1 MLRGERTDIIPSLY
15 CTIGL
20 KSVYGLYTDLIEQRK
35 VDHMIMTGVFIPF
48 TGKTDRVHEYFRNS
62 ALGEHAQVVIDE
74 IVIGEQPETTSNE
87 DLFSIAKERVNST
100 EGNQFG
106 MSVDETEYS
115 IKAISD
121 NLGEIGWDITV
132 YLVQ

>member
-1 MLRGERTDIIPSLY
+1 
-15 CTIGL
+15 
-20 KSVYGLYTDLIEQRK
+20 
-35 VDHMIMTGVFIPF
+35 MIMKGVFIPF